1 MNLVKLVL
9 SILTFLCLQVFATA
23 QPNLHHGCRH
33 AHNHVKLQPL
43 TLDQIQQM
51 GNDDAR
57 SDTIDILHYTINL
70 EVLDVNISYIN
81 GNCEVYFAAKMDN
94 VNSITLDL
102 QNLTVDSVLI
112 NGNQVVYTYDNLKLK
127 IDLPVMNIGDEQ
139 TVVVYYNGSP
149 DVDPTAFGGLSFSNG
164 YAYNLGIGLSSNPPN
179 FGRSWHPCFD
189 SFVER
194 STFKYNI
201 TTRGNNRA
209 FCVGTYIGQETV
221 QGDTIVRTYQ
231 MDQQIPTYLSSIAVS
246 NYVTQ
251 NSTHPGLNGD
261 LPVQLIARPN
271 DIADMA
277 ESFIDLGKAIDALEY
292 WYGPY
297 QWERVGYVA
306 TPVGA
311 MEHPT
316 NIAYPTSI
324 AFAGNSFAHRRLMA
338 HELAHCWFGNVATV
352 GSPADMWFKE
362 GNAEY
367 GAHLMTEFAFG
378 YDQFIDQVK
387 DNHLIDVLR
396 NAHVNDEGFHP
407 LSGIPFEWTYGVT
420 TYNKGA
426 SMIHNLRG
434 YLGDSLFR
442 IGQQAVLS
450 NFEYASVDGDEYR
463 DALTAATGY
472 DCEPFFDAWIFQSGF
487 SAFELNGISSSQN
500 GGNYEVEI
508 ELEQKLRGAQNLH
521 ELVPIEITLTDA
533 NYNKHIERVT
543 ITADPT
549 ATVNFTSPVQPA
561 HVTINENNQLNMAH
575 MSHQKTIDAITGS
588 VNMPYVDMDLNVQE
602 IVDPTWIHIDHYW
615 VGADPILNNPDNA
628 QISQTHYWRVLGE
641 FPDGF
646 HTKGVFEYN
655 DLLDAELVNG
665 NEEDLILLYRAAN
678 GYDWQEYDNYS
689 HIPIIPTDGTG
700 FMRIDSLIPG
710 EYALGKGS
718 LPIFT
723 SNKEI
728 TKSEGNIK
736 IYPNP
741 TSDII
746 TLELETNDI
755 IDRLNINIIDATGK
769 SILNKNISVATSFNQ
784 HNINLSEFPEGIYW
798 AILKDKNGVLLG
810 AESIEKITK
819 H

>member
-1 MNLVKLVL
+1 MNIVKLGF
-9 SILTFLCLQVFATA
+9 SILTFLCFQFIVTA
-23 QPNLHHGCRH
+23 QPNLHYGCRH
-33 AHNHVKLQPL
+33 AHNQVKLKAL
-43 TLDQIQQM
+43 TPDQLIQM
-51 GNDDAR
+51 GSDDAR
-57 SDTIDILHYTINL
+57 SDTIDILNYTINL
-70 EVLDVNISYIN
+70 EVLNVNVSYIN
-81 GNCEVYFAAKMDN
+81 GNCEVQFAAKMDN

-102 QNLTVDSVLI
+102 QNLTIDSILMD
-112 NGNQVVYTYDNLKLK
+112 GNSIPYTYDGLK
-127 IDLPVMNIGDEQ
+127 INIPFPTMNISDTE

-149 DVDPTAFGGLSFSNG
+149 DVDPSAFGGLAFSNG

-194 STFKYNI
+194 STFEYNI

-231 MDQQIPTYLSSIAVS
+231 MNQQIPTYLSSIAVS
-246 NYVTQ
+246 NYVTE
-251 NSTHPGLNGD
+251 NSTHAALNGD

-271 DIADMA
+271 NIDDMA
-277 ESFIDLGKAIDALEY
+277 TTFTDLGKAIDALEY

-316 NIAYPTSI
+316 NIAYPI
-324 AFAGNSFAHRRLMA
+324 GFAFDGNSFAHRRLMA

-352 GSPADMWFKE
+352 GSPSDMWFKE

-387 DNHLIDVLR
+387 DNHLGDVLR

-407 LSGIPFEWTYGVT
+407 LSGMPFEWTYGVT

-450 NFEYASVDGDEYR
+450 DFEYASVDADEYR
-463 DALTAATGY
+463 DALTASTGY
-472 DCEPFFDAWIFQSGF
+472 DCGPFFDAWIYQPGF
-487 SAFELNGISSSQN
+487 SAFELNGYTATQN
-500 GGNYEVEI
+500 GSDYDMEI

-521 ELVPIEITLTDA
+521 TVVPIEVTITDA
-533 NYNKHIERVT
+533 NLNKHIERVT

-549 ATVNFTSPVQPA
+549 ATINFSSPIEPA
-561 HVTINENNQLNMAH
+561 YITINEDNQLNMAH
-575 MSHQKTIDAITGS
+575 MSHQKTLDAITGS
-588 VNMPYVDMDLNVQE
+588 VNMPYVDFDLNVQE

-615 VGADPILNNPDNA
+615 VGADPIINNPDNA
-628 QISQTHYWRVLGE
+628 EISQTHYWRVLGE
-641 FPDGF
+641 FPTGF
-646 HTKGVFEYN
+646 HSKAVFEYN

-665 NEEDLILLYRAAN
+665 NEEDLILLYRADN
-678 GYDWQEYDNYS
+678 EYDWREYDNYS
-689 HIPIIPTDGTG
+689 LIPILPTDGTG
-700 FMRIDSLIPG
+700 FVRIDSLIAG
-710 EYALGKGS
+710 EYALGKGT
-718 LPIFT
+718 LQIYT
-723 SNKEI
+723 SNKEVAFP
-728 TKSEGNIK
+728 KSDIK

-741 TSDII
+741 TVDQVTI
-746 TLELETNDI
+746 ELETAMLVDQ
-755 IDRLNINIIDATGK
+755 LNIEIIDATGK
-769 SILNKNISVATSFNQ
+769 RIMNENVSTNNHYLQ
-784 HNINLSEFPEGIYW
+784 HTINFSEFPEGIYW
-798 AILKDKNGVLLG
+798 AILKDNNGVLIG
-810 AESIEKITK
+810 AESIEKTTN
-819 H
+819 